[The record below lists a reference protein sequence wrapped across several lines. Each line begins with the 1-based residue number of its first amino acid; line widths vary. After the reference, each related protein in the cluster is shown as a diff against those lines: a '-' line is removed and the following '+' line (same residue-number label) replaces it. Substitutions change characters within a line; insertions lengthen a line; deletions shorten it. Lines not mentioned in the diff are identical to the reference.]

1 MPIMTSREFN
11 QRSSQAQKY
20 ALEEPV
26 IITNR
31 GTPAFVLM
39 SYTEYEKV
47 QQAKPFVSIADALC
61 PSNPDVAD
69 IELEL
74 QPRSRA
80 QRRPVDFDD

>member
-47 QQAKPFVSIADALC
+47 RQAKPFRSALEALL
-61 PSNPDVAD
+61 PIDNDDV
-69 IELEL
+69 ELEL

-80 QRRPVDFDD
+80 QRRPVDLDD

>member
-11 QRSSQAQKY
+11 QRSSQAQKS

-47 QQAKPFVSIADALC
+47 QQAKPFRSALEALL
-61 PSNPDVAD
+61 PIDNDDV
-69 IELEL
+69 ELEL

-80 QRRPVDFDD
+80 QRRPVDLDD

>member
-39 SYTEYEKV
+39 TYAEYEKT
-47 QQAKPFVSIADALC
+47 QKSFVSIADVLC
-61 PSNPDVAD
+61 PSDPDVAD

>member
-47 QQAKPFVSIADALC
+47 QQAKPFRSALEALL
-61 PSNPDVAD
+61 PIDNDDV
-69 IELEL
+69 ELEL

-80 QRRPVDFDD
+80 QRRPVDLDD

>member
-1 MPIMTSREFN
+1 MVNVHQTQHEDTTV
-11 QRSSQAQKY
+11 AKKY

-31 GTPAFVLM
+31 GMPAFVLM
-39 SYTEYEKV
+39 SYAEYEKV

-74 QPRSRA
+74 QPRSR
-80 QRRPVDFDD
+80 V

>member
-47 QQAKPFVSIADALC
+47 QQAKPFRSALEALL
-61 PSNPDVAD
+61 PIDNDDV
-69 IELEL
+69 ELEL
-74 QPRSRA
+74 QTRSRA
-80 QRRPVDFDD
+80 QRRPVDLDD

>member
-47 QQAKPFVSIADALC
+47 QQAKPFRSALEALL
-61 PSNPDVAD
+61 PIDNDDVK
-69 IELEL
+69 LEL

-80 QRRPVDFDD
+80 QRRPVDLDD

>member
-1 MPIMTSREFN
+1 MPVITSREFN
-11 QRSSQAQKY
+11 QRPSQAQK
-20 ALEEPV
+20 AAMLEPV

-39 SYTEYEKV
+39 TYREYEKV

-61 PSNPDVAD
+61 PSNPNVAD
-69 IELEL
+69 IEFEL

-80 QRRPVDFDD
+80 QRRPVDFTE

>member
-39 SYTEYEKV
+39 SYAEYEKV
-47 QQAKPFVSIADALC
+47 QQAKPFRSALEALL
-61 PSNPDVAD
+61 PIDNDDV
-69 IELEL
+69 ELEL

-80 QRRPVDFDD
+80 QRRPVDLDD

>member
-11 QRSSQAQKY
+11 QHSSQAQKY

-47 QQAKPFVSIADALC
+47 QQAKPFRSALEALL
-61 PSNPDVAD
+61 PIDNDDV
-69 IELEL
+69 ELEL

-80 QRRPVDFDD
+80 QRRPVDLDD

>member
-39 SYTEYEKV
+39 TYAEYEKT
-47 QQAKPFVSIADALC
+47 QKPFRSALEALL
-61 PSNPDVAD
+61 PTDDDDV
-69 IELEL
+69 ELEL
-74 QPRSRA
+74 QPRNRA

>member
-31 GTPAFVLM
+31 GTPVFVLM

-47 QQAKPFVSIADALC
+47 QQAKPFRSALEALL
-61 PSNPDVAD
+61 PIDNDDV
-69 IELEL
+69 ELEL

-80 QRRPVDFDD
+80 QRRPIDLDD

>member
-26 IITNR
+26 IITKR

-47 QQAKPFVSIADALC
+47 QQAKPFRSALEALL
-61 PSNPDVAD
+61 PIDNDDV
-69 IELEL
+69 ELEL
-74 QPRSRA
+74 QTRSRA
-80 QRRPVDFDD
+80 QRRPVDLDD

>member
-11 QRSSQAQKY
+11 QRSSHAQKQ
-20 ALEEPV
+20 ALIEPV

-39 SYTEYEKV
+39 TYAEYEKS
-47 QQAKPFVSIADALC
+47 QQAKPFVSIADVLC

-69 IELEL
+69 IEWEL

-80 QRRPVDFDD
+80 QRQPVDFSE